1 MKDCECAMH
10 VGVCRIFRERE
21 GGGGGASSMCVRCEE
36 KTENVFLCE
45 RESLSSLFSVA
56 GV

>member
-1 MKDCECAMH
+1 MWECA
-10 VGVCRIFRERE
+10 GYLERER
-21 GGGGGASSMCVRCEE
+21 GGGESSMCVRCEE

-56 GV
+56 EV